1 MTTEP
6 SVIPDR
12 LVVGQDAAEEHP
24 GYLRMLDLFRVL
36 ACLSVVSQHSFI
48 WTGMSHNVVGTGFIT
63 FLHFTR
69 NVFFFLSALVVCY
82 AQLVRPRSV
91 LGFWRRRYVQIGVPY
106 LAWTGIYVIFT
117 MLRGAAP
124 WHHFWSVLYTN
135 LWVGYYQLYV
145 VVVLFQFYLVC
156 PLLMWLLRSTRRHGV
171 VLAVSLAFAAF
182 LGITLHYGLHL
193 GPITQA
199 MRWMDHWWPWSR
211 ELLSYQEYFVVG
223 ALVAFHLNSVLDF
236 LSRHWRHIGLV
247 AGGIGIVTM
256 VWYAVVTAMGQS
268 ISSASD
274 IYEPIAVLWSFGAVA
289 GLLSASWWWST
300 KPPRDNQRKLFSV
313 TVLAELTGGIYLCHV
328 LFINGVRAVLDSLG
342 LNGHEPWPVTVGIL
356 LVGTVV
362 IAVTFTSL
370 VARTPLRWV
379 LGGPVRAEQRVEG
392 VTAHPD
398 LT

>member
-6 SVIPDR
+6 SVMPER
-12 LVVGQDAAEEHP
+12 LVVGQDATEIHP
-24 GYLRMLDLFRVL
+24 GYLRLLDLFRVL
-36 ACLSVVSQHSFI
+36 ACLAVVSQHSFI

-82 AQLVRPRSV
+82 AQLVRPRNI
-91 LGFWRRRYVQIGVPY
+91 LGFWRRRFVQIGVPY

-117 MLRGAAP
+117 MLRGAAS
-124 WHHFWSVLYTN
+124 WHHFGSVLYTN
-135 LWVGYYQLYV
+135 LWLGYYQLYV

-156 PLLMWLLRSTRRHGV
+156 PLLMLLLRPTRHHMV
-171 VLAVSLAFAAF
+171 ILATSLAFAVF
-182 LGITLHYGLHL
+182 LGVTLHYSLHL
-193 GPITQA
+193 GPITQT
-199 MRWMDHWWPWSR
+199 MREMDHWWPWSR

-223 ALVAFHLNSVLDF
+223 ALVAFHLNSALDF
-236 LSRHWRHIGLV
+236 LARHWRHIGLS
-247 AGGIGIVTM
+247 AMGIGVVTM
-256 VWYAVVTAMGQS
+256 VWYSVVTGMGQS

-289 GLLSASWWWST
+289 GLLSASWWWSIR
-300 KPPRDNQRKLFSV
+300 PPRDNQRNFSV

-342 LNGHEPWPVTVGIL
+342 LNGHEPWPVTVGLL
-356 LVGTVV
+356 LVGTLVLG
-362 IAVTFTSL
+362 VTFTSL

-379 LGGPVRAEQRVEG
+379 LGGPLRVEQRVEG
-392 VTAHPD
+392 VTAYPD